1 MFKIMFLKNERND
14 ATDYYVQLIKK
25 SLEENGQEVL
35 IVDDIKKIKK
45 TDKVL
50 TITLKAFFYTWLR
63 NPKQFIFH
71 WFQGVSPEEAKM
83 LFSKK
88 FFQKNI
94 RWMYLSFFESFVLLF
109 SKFNFFVSNAMLEHY
124 KSKYRYKK
132 DNYMIMPCYNQRLN
146 IDAFYDGKYKAPTF
160 VYAGSLSDWQCINE
174 TLQVFK
180 KIQYKIP
187 AAKMFLYTS
196 EKEKAL
202 FLIENNQVENVV
214 VDYVEY
220 SKLNDKLKSIKYGFL
235 IRENVTVNNVSTPT
249 KMNGYLANGVIPIYS
264 DFILDFKLNLK
275 SEFLISSE
283 NYLNMVDQVIAFEK
297 LKILSNEIRE
307 EYEMLFTEYY
317 SDEKYLNEITMKFK
331 EYKVI

>member
-1 MFKIMFLKNERND
+1 MFKIIFLNNERND

-83 LFSKK
+83 LFSKN
-88 FFQKNI
+88 FFQKNM

-146 IDAFYDGKYKAPTF
+146 IDAFYDDKYKAPTF